1 MVWKRTVMALAVLS
15 VLTVSCT
22 TTDGE
27 PSDSNTSS
35 SSAANVTIDNFA
47 FAPSALEASVG
58 TEITWTN
65 KQGSPHTITADDGTF
80 ASDNVA
86 KDGSFSF
93 TFATPGTYPYHCEIH
108 PNMTG
113 TITVTG

>member
-1 MVWKRTVMALAVLS
+1 MVWKRIVMALAVLS
-15 VLTVSCT
+15 LLAVSCT
-22 TTDGE
+22 TSDGE

-35 SSAANVTIDNFA
+35 SSGANVTIDNFV
-47 FAPSALEASVG
+47 FGPSSLEVSVG
-58 TEITWTN
+58 TEVTWTN
-65 KQGSPHTITADDGTF
+65 KQGSPHTITADDGLF
-80 ASDNVA
+80 ASDTVA

-113 TITVTG
+113 TITVSG